1 MAKMAEKNK
10 NTTRQKNPPPDESK
24 IEKVTRSYQKGW
36 AYAEVAIQ
44 YGIAIVVCTLIGNW
58 LDGKFNTGNL
68 LMISGLILGAV
79 AGFIGL
85 LKQLNV
91 LNFNKK
97 SDSGKKV

>member
-1 MAKMAEKNK
+1 MAEKDK
-10 NTTRQKNPPPDESK
+10 KTPRQNNPPPEESE

-44 YGIAIVVCTLIGNW
+44 YGIAIIVCTLVGSW
-58 LDGKFNTGNL
+58 LDGKFNTGNI

-97 SDSGKKV
+97 SNSDKKV

>member
-1 MAKMAEKNK
+1 MAEKNK
-10 NTTRQKNPPPDESK
+10 NASRQKNPPPAESE

-44 YGIAIVVCTLIGNW
+44 YGIAIIVCTLIGSW
-58 LDGKFNTGNL
+58 LDGKFNTGNV

-91 LNFNKK
+91 LNFKKK
-97 SDSGKKV
+97 SNSDKKV

>member
-1 MAKMAEKNK
+1 MAEKEK
-10 NTTRQKNPPPDESK
+10 KSSRQNNPPSEESE

-44 YGIAIVVCTLIGNW
+44 YGIAIIVCTLIGNW
-58 LDGKFNTGNL
+58 LDGKFHTGNI
-68 LMISGLILGAV
+68 LMISGLTLGAV

-91 LNFNKK
+91 LNFNRKK
-97 SDSGKKV
+97 DSDKKV

>member
-1 MAKMAEKNK
+1 MAEKDK
-10 NTTRQKNPPPDESK
+10 NTPRQNNPPPEKSE

-44 YGIAIVVCTLIGNW
+44 YGIAIVVCTLVGSW
-58 LDGKFNTGNL
+58 LDGKFNTGNI

-97 SDSGKKV
+97 SDSDKKV

>member
-1 MAKMAEKNK
+1 MAEKDK
-10 NTTRQKNPPPDESK
+10 NTSRQNNPPPEKSE

-44 YGIAIVVCTLIGNW
+44 YGIAIVVCTLVGSW
-58 LDGKFNTGNL
+58 LDGKFNTGNI

-97 SDSGKKV
+97 SDSDKKV